1 MQLFYKNKCSELN
14 LEVRCTIG
22 SGVVGRC
29 LFGGLIGPRFLG
41 LVYEFDGL
49 GQSVYE
55 IAEILTIQEYLM
67 LLKTDLLVITLAAD
81 DLLALRDG
89 QIHLI
94 LAGFANVHVVDA
106 LACLDGVREY
116 HILLNLI
123 GRLLP
128 EFLHKI

>member
-1 MQLFYKNKCSELN
+1 M
-14 LEVRCTIG
+14 
-22 SGVVGRC
+22 
-29 LFGGLIGPRFLG
+29 
-41 LVYEFDGL
+41 YEFDGL
-49 GQSVYE
+49 GQSVNE
-55 IAEILTIQEYLM
+55 IAEILAVEENLM
-67 LLKTDLLVITLAAD
+67 LLKTHLLVITLAAD
-81 DLLALRDG
+81 DFLALRDG

-128 EFLHKI
+128 EFLHKF